1 MQYAGLKALAL
12 KVSSF
17 LVAKKSFRF
26 HFFCNLVSGK
36 LFLLSAVLVE
46 IFGVKARTSQSRFPL
61 YEILFQT
68 LRKKFVEKLNDQRI
82 KIPLFFFHWK
92 AGIFMLS
99 QTLQRDFAESFT
111 FKAKTRQK
119 FDEVTKKKIKNQ
131 VLKIELKKT
140 NRF

>member
-1 MQYAGLKALAL
+1 MEKAFASVRFPLPL
-12 KVSSF
+12 S
-17 LVAKKSFRF
+17 VA
-26 HFFCNLVSGK
+26 V
-36 LFLLSAVLVE
+36 
-46 IFGVKARTSQSRFPL
+46 ARTSQSPFPL

>member
-1 MQYAGLKALAL
+1 M
-12 KVSSF
+12 F
-17 LVAKKSFRF
+17 
-26 HFFCNLVSGK
+26 
-36 LFLLSAVLVE
+36 FLLYLQKLIIIIPAN
-46 IFGVKARTSQSRFPL
+46 RNTQPL

>member
-1 MQYAGLKALAL
+1 MGFAKLRLQSYG
-12 KVSSF
+12 S
-17 LVAKKSFRF
+17 LV
-26 HFFCNLVSGK
+26 
-36 LFLLSAVLVE
+36 
-46 IFGVKARTSQSRFPL
+46 FGVTSQSPFPL

-92 AGIFMLS
+92 ARIFMLS

>member
-1 MQYAGLKALAL
+1 
-12 KVSSF
+12 
-17 LVAKKSFRF
+17 
-26 HFFCNLVSGK
+26 
-36 LFLLSAVLVE
+36 
-46 IFGVKARTSQSRFPL
+46 
-61 YEILFQT
+61 
-68 LRKKFVEKLNDQRI
+68 
-82 KIPLFFFHWK
+82 
-92 AGIFMLS
+92 MLS

>member
-1 MQYAGLKALAL
+1 ME
-12 KVSSF
+12 KVFASVRFSSRIS
-17 LVAKKSFRF
+17 VA
-26 HFFCNLVSGK
+26 V
-36 LFLLSAVLVE
+36 
-46 IFGVKARTSQSRFPL
+46 ARTSQSPFPL

-92 AGIFMLS
+92 ARIFMLS

>member
-1 MQYAGLKALAL
+1 MLSFYLLFEIN
-12 KVSSF
+12 F
-17 LVAKKSFRF
+17 LV
-26 HFFCNLVSGK
+26 VPP
-36 LFLLSAVLVE
+36 SAILE
-46 IFGVKARTSQSRFPL
+46 TL

>member
-1 MQYAGLKALAL
+1 ME
-12 KVSSF
+12 KVFASVPFSSP
-17 LVAKKSFRF
+17 LPVA
-26 HFFCNLVSGK
+26 V
-36 LFLLSAVLVE
+36 
-46 IFGVKARTSQSRFPL
+46 ARTSQSPFPL

-92 AGIFMLS
+92 ARIFMLS

>member
-1 MQYAGLKALAL
+1 MNICALNAPTSPIPKA
-12 KVSSF
+12 
-17 LVAKKSFRF
+17 
-26 HFFCNLVSGK
+26 
-36 LFLLSAVLVE
+36 
-46 IFGVKARTSQSRFPL
+46 L